1 MRSKRISSLFL
12 CFAVAILSF
21 VVLDFWSSRNAPLFK
36 RFERQWH
43 EDVTKLEKSAKLPK
57 GWYDVAEIE
66 LIGGTPETK
75 DWLRRIKVPLEP
87 KKADGKH
94 KLEILVVVWE
104 EDGKRGVLVQYNLV
118 DLETKNMIFELGRTL
133 ILSQPRPKN
142 FWQAIKQEFTS

>member
-1 MRSKRISSLFL
+1 MRLKRASSLLL
-12 CFAVAILSF
+12 CLSVAILSF

-36 RFERQWH
+36 RFERQWS
-43 EDVTKLEKSAKLPK
+43 EDVEQLEKSKKLPK
-57 GWYDVAEIE
+57 SWFDVSEVE

-104 EDGKRGVLVQYNLV
+104 EEGNRGVMVQYNLV
-118 DLETKNMIFELGRTL
+118 DLETKNMVFELGRTL
-133 ILSQPRPKN
+133 ILSRPRPKN
-142 FWQAIKQEFTS
+142 FWQALKQEFTS